1 MGNGGS
7 MMENNIYL
15 EREER
20 TLWFQEARFGMF
32 IHWGLYAIPALGEW
46 IRSQKN
52 ITNEEYQKYFNEF
65 NPKNYNPKEYAKIA
79 KRAGMKYAV
88 MTAKH
93 HDGFCLFDSKYTT
106 YKSTNTKCK
115 RDLIKEYVE
124 AFRGEGI
131 KVGLYYSLLDWHHE
145 DYPAYGDR
153 HHPMRN
159 NEEFKNKTY
168 KFENYVQY
176 FHNQVRELLTNY
188 GKIDIMWFDFSYD
201 DMAGEK
207 WQATKLMKMVR
218 DLQPH
223 IIVDN
228 RLDDKKNIKKAN
240 LSPYTGDFDSPEQII
255 PPKGVVDENGNKVPW
270 EACITLNNNWGYS
283 AFDKDFKSSK
293 QIVRA
298 LVECVSKNGNLI
310 LNVGPDANGEIPKE
324 SSDILEEVGNWMKYN
339 GESIYKCKAS
349 MYAKPEWGRYTQNE
363 KNLYCHIY
371 DRGIGYVNLNNLRNK
386 VEFATLLKDGSEIEI
401 DFPWMAEEFVKDA
414 FLNLK
419 TSKLPD
425 EIDTVIKLKL
435 I

>member
-1 MGNGGS
+1 MGEWGRK
-7 MMENNIYL
+7 MENNIYL
-15 EREER
+15 EREKR
-20 TLWFQEARFGMF
+20 TMWFQEARFGMF

-46 IRSQKN
+46 VRSQKN

-124 AFRGEGI
+124 AFRGEDI

-371 DRGIGYVNLNNLRNK
+371 DRGIGYLNLNNLRDK

>member
-1 MGNGGS
+1 
-7 MMENNIYL
+7 MENNIYL
-15 EREER
+15 EREKR
-20 TLWFQEARFGMF
+20 TMWFQEARFGMF

-46 IRSQKN
+46 VRSQKN

-401 DFPWMAEEFVKDA
+401 DFPWMAEEFVKDS

>member
-1 MGNGGS
+1 MGIGGS

-52 ITNEEYQKYFNEF
+52 ITIEEYEKYFNEF
-65 NPKNYNPKEYAKIA
+65 NPKNYNPKEYAKLA

-124 AFRGEGI
+124 AFRGEDI

-371 DRGIGYVNLNNLRNK
+371 DRGIGYLNLNNLRDK

>member
-7 MMENNIYL
+7 RMENNIYL

-46 IRSQKN
+46 VRSQKN

>member
-1 MGNGGS
+1 
-7 MMENNIYL
+7 MENNIYL
-15 EREER
+15 EREKR
-20 TLWFQEARFGMF
+20 TMWFQEARFGMF

-46 IRSQKN
+46 VRSQKN

>member
-1 MGNGGS
+1 
-7 MMENNIYL
+7 MENNIYL

-20 TLWFQEARFGMF
+20 TLWFREARFGMF

-52 ITNEEYQKYFNEF
+52 ITIEEYEKYFNEF
-65 NPKNYNPKEYAKIA
+65 NPKNYNPKEYAKLA

-159 NEEFKNKTY
+159 NEEFKYKTH
-168 KFENYVQY
+168 KFENYVNY

-201 DMAGEK
+201 DMTGER

-339 GESIYKCKAS
+339 GESIYKCQAS
-349 MYAKPEWGRYTQNE
+349 MYEKPEWGRYTQNE

-371 DRGIGYVNLNNLRNK
+371 DRGIGYLNLNNLRDK

>member
-1 MGNGGS
+1 
-7 MMENNIYL
+7 MENNIYL
-15 EREER
+15 EREKR
-20 TLWFQEARFGMF
+20 TIWFQEARFGMF

-46 IRSQKN
+46 VRSQKN

>member
-1 MGNGGS
+1 MGNGGRK
-7 MMENNIYL
+7 MENNIYL
-15 EREER
+15 EREKR
-20 TLWFQEARFGMF
+20 TMWFQEARFGMF

-46 IRSQKN
+46 VRSQKN

-124 AFRGEGI
+124 AFRGEDI

-283 AFDKDFKSSK
+283 AFDKDFKSTR

-339 GESIYKCKAS
+339 GESIYKCQAS
-349 MYAKPEWGRYTQNE
+349 MYEKPEWGRYTQNE

>member
-7 MMENNIYL
+7 RMENNIYL

-65 NPKNYNPKEYAKIA
+65 NPKNYNPKEYAKLA

-124 AFRGEGI
+124 AFREEGI

-159 NEEFKNKTY
+159 NEEFKNKTH
-168 KFENYVQY
+168 KIENYVKY

-201 DMAGEK
+201 DMTGER

-255 PPKGVVDENGNKVPW
+255 PPKGVVDKNGNKVPW

-283 AFDKDFKSSK
+283 AFDKDFKSTK

>member
-1 MGNGGS
+1 
-7 MMENNIYL
+7 MENNIYL
-15 EREER
+15 EREKR
-20 TLWFQEARFGMF
+20 TMWFQEARFGMF

-46 IRSQKN
+46 VRSQKN

-168 KFENYVQY
+168 KFENYVKY

-401 DFPWMAEEFVKDA
+401 DFPWMAEEFVKDS

>member
-1 MGNGGS
+1 
-7 MMENNIYL
+7 MENNIYL
-15 EREER
+15 EREKR
-20 TLWFQEARFGMF
+20 TIWFQEARFGMF

-46 IRSQKN
+46 VRSQKN

-65 NPKNYNPKEYAKIA
+65 NPKNYNPKEYAKLA